1 MQTQLYIYIYIYLYL
16 ADTEFSASI
25 LLCSECYCNWSVP
38 LWTELDS
45 QKNSSEQ
52 CLKKSGQSQQ
62 KQVVLV
68 KSLVSD
74 LLTEGSSLSLLIFS
88 DLEKLLLQ
96 LQSKEF
102 VWLHCFPASTGSHEE
117 WGAMPSEVSWCRV
130 RLRDAWEEKIRK
142 LCSLDVKSTD
152 KT

>member
-1 MQTQLYIYIYIYLYL
+1 MYV

-25 LLCSECYCNWSVP
+25 LLCSECYLNQPVP
-38 LWTELDS
+38 LRTVS

-62 KQVVLV
+62 KQVVLA
-68 KSLVSD
+68 KPLVSG

-96 LQSKEF
+96 F
-102 VWLHCFPASTGSHEE
+102 
-117 WGAMPSEVSWCRV
+117 
-130 RLRDAWEEKIRK
+130 
-142 LCSLDVKSTD
+142 
-152 KT
+152 